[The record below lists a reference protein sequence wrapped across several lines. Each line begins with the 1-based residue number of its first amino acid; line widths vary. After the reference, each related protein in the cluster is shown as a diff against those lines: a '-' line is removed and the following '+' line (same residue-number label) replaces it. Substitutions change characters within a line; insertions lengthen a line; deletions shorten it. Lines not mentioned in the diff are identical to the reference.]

1 MFEDIMF
8 GYVMPLMTIIGSV
21 VTVIIL
27 MALIGSFMDGPSTT
41 VTTLRPTTLKSDATY
56 LELYDADMLD
66 FPFYAENG
74 DTHWHNGRRYIKG
87 FRGWSLING
96 AR

>member
-8 GYVMPLMTIIGSV
+8 GYVMPLMAGIGSV
-21 VTVIIL
+21 VTIITL
-27 MALIGSFMDGPSTT
+27 MALVGSIMEDSTTT
-41 VTTLRPTTLKSDATY
+41 VTTIKPTGATY
-56 LELYDADMLD
+56 LETADADMLD
-66 FPFYAENG
+66 FPLYAENG

-87 FRGWSLING
+87 FRGWSLTNG

>member
-8 GYVMPLMTIIGSV
+8 GYVMPLMTGIGSV
-21 VTVIIL
+21 VTIITL
-27 MALIGSFMDGPSTT
+27 MALIGSIMDDSSTT
-41 VTTLRPTTLKSDATY
+41 VTTLKPTTSKSGATY
-56 LELYDADMLD
+56 LETADADMLD
-66 FPFYAENG
+66 FPLYAENG

-87 FRGWSLING
+87 FRGWSLTNG